1 MNAIKNLIEK
11 LCDLVMHG
19 RFSDETEVI
28 TNAVSEV
35 MPVVATEELPEK
47 HSAMM
52 QEMSVVNNAGNVVP
66 FAATDT
72 PLQKATRAMMAME
85 QFLGEQYDLRF
96 NKLTSETEFR
106 KRNLSGAC
114 FQPVGQRELNSFCI
128 EARKQGIDCWD
139 RDVSRYVFSD
149 SIPEYHPFRLY
160 MDELPDWDGTD
171 RIDSLARRVSSV
183 PLWVKCFHRW
193 LLGMAAQWLET
204 DRLHA
209 NSVSPVLVSRTQG
222 KQKSTFCKLLL
233 PRELQRYY
241 TDSYDLSAQS
251 AAECKLTEFGLINMD
266 EFDKFTPRKMAL
278 LKNLMQV
285 VNPCV
290 RKAHQKNYRPLPR
303 VASFIA
309 TSNQKELLTDPTGS
323 RRFLCV
329 EIENKIDCSP
339 LDYRQLYAQ
348 LKAELLAG
356 ERYWFTS
363 EEEAEIMA
371 ANESYYKHPV
381 EEDVF
386 RSCFRPAGYGEKALM
401 LSAAEIFQRLKK
413 YNPAAMRSVS
423 AGNFGKFLSSQG
435 IERKHTES
443 GNFYRVVALV

>member
-1 MNAIKNLIEK
+1 
-11 LCDLVMHG
+11 
-19 RFSDETEVI
+19 
-28 TNAVSEV
+28 
-35 MPVVATEELPEK
+35 
-47 HSAMM
+47 
-52 QEMSVVNNAGNVVP
+52 
-66 FAATDT
+66 
-72 PLQKATRAMMAME
+72 MMAME

-149 SIPEYHPFRLY
+149 SILEYHPFRLY
-160 MDELPDWDGTD
+160 MDELPDWDGID

-386 RSCFRPAGYGEKALM
+386 RTYFRPAEYGEKALM

-413 YNPAAMRSVS
+413 HNPAAMRSVS
-423 AGNFGKFLSSQG
+423 AGNFGKFLSSLG

>member
-47 HSAMM
+47 QPTMM
-52 QEMSVVNNAGNVVP
+52 QEVSGVNNAGNVVP
-66 FAATDT
+66 LAATDT

-160 MDELPDWDGTD
+160 MDELPDWDGID

-209 NSVSPVLVSRTQG
+209 NSVSPLLVSRTQG

-251 AAECKLTEFGLINMD
+251 AAECKLTEFGLIN
-266 EFDKFTPRKMAL
+266 
-278 LKNLMQV
+278 
-285 VNPCV
+285 
-290 RKAHQKNYRPLPR
+290 
-303 VASFIA
+303 
-309 TSNQKELLTDPTGS
+309 
-323 RRFLCV
+323 
-329 EIENKIDCSP
+329 
-339 LDYRQLYAQ
+339 
-348 LKAELLAG
+348 
-356 ERYWFTS
+356 
-363 EEEAEIMA
+363 
-371 ANESYYKHPV
+371 
-381 EEDVF
+381 
-386 RSCFRPAGYGEKALM
+386 
-401 LSAAEIFQRLKK
+401 
-413 YNPAAMRSVS
+413 
-423 AGNFGKFLSSQG
+423 
-435 IERKHTES
+435 
-443 GNFYRVVALV
+443 

>member
-28 TNAVSEV
+28 ANAVSEV
-35 MPVVATEELPEK
+35 MSVVATEELPEK
-47 HSAMM
+47 HSTMM
-52 QEMSVVNNAGNVVP
+52 QEVSGVNNAGNVVP
-66 FAATDT
+66 LAATDT

-160 MDELPDWDGTD
+160 MDELPDWDGID

-386 RSCFRPAGYGEKALM
+386 RSCFRPAEYGEKALM
-401 LSAAEIFQRLKK
+401 LLLRRF
-413 YNPAAMRSVS
+413 
-423 AGNFGKFLSSQG
+423 SSG
-435 IERKHTES
+435 
-443 GNFYRVVALV
+443 

>member
-11 LCDLVMHG
+11 LCDLMMHG

-28 TNAVSEV
+28 ANAVSEV

-47 HSAMM
+47 QPAMIP
-52 QEMSVVNNAGNVVP
+52 EVPVVNNAGNVVP
-66 FAATDT
+66 LAATDA

-106 KRNLSGAC
+106 KRNLSGTC

-386 RSCFRPAGYGEKALM
+386 RSCFRPAEYGEKALM

>member
-47 HSAMM
+47 QPTRM
-52 QEMSVVNNAGNVVP
+52 QEVSDVNNAGNVVP
-66 FAATDT
+66 LAATDT

-160 MDELPDWDGTD
+160 MDELPDWDGID

-251 AAECKLTEFGLINMD
+251 AAECKLTEFGLIN
-266 EFDKFTPRKMAL
+266 
-278 LKNLMQV
+278 
-285 VNPCV
+285 
-290 RKAHQKNYRPLPR
+290 
-303 VASFIA
+303 
-309 TSNQKELLTDPTGS
+309 
-323 RRFLCV
+323 
-329 EIENKIDCSP
+329 
-339 LDYRQLYAQ
+339 
-348 LKAELLAG
+348 
-356 ERYWFTS
+356 
-363 EEEAEIMA
+363 
-371 ANESYYKHPV
+371 
-381 EEDVF
+381 
-386 RSCFRPAGYGEKALM
+386 
-401 LSAAEIFQRLKK
+401 
-413 YNPAAMRSVS
+413 
-423 AGNFGKFLSSQG
+423 
-435 IERKHTES
+435 
-443 GNFYRVVALV
+443 

>member
-28 TNAVSEV
+28 TNTVSEV

-47 HSAMM
+47 QPTMM
-52 QEMSVVNNAGNVVP
+52 QEVSDVNNAGNVVP
-66 FAATDT
+66 LAATDT

-348 LKAELLAG
+348 PNYWPANGIGSLLK
-356 ERYWFTS
+356 R
-363 EEEAEIMA
+363 
-371 ANESYYKHPV
+371 KR
-381 EEDVF
+381 
-386 RSCFRPAGYGEKALM
+386 RSWRLTNRITNI
-401 LSAAEIFQRLKK
+401 LLKK
-413 YNPAAMRSVS
+413 MCSGLIFVRPNM
-423 AGNFGKFLSSQG
+423 
-435 IERKHTES
+435 ERRH
-443 GNFYRVVALV
+443 

>member
-28 TNAVSEV
+28 ANAVSEV
-35 MPVVATEELPEK
+35 MPVVATKELPEK
-47 HSAMM
+47 QPAMIP
-52 QEMSVVNNAGNVVP
+52 EVPVVNNAGNVVP
-66 FAATDT
+66 LAATDT
-72 PLQKATRAMMAME
+72 SLQKTTRTMMAME

-106 KRNLSGAC
+106 KRNLSGTC

-160 MDELPDWDGTD
+160 MDELPDWDRTD

-183 PLWVKCFHRW
+183 PLRVKCFHRW

-356 ERYWFTS
+356 IGSLLKRKRRSWRPTNRITS
-363 EEEAEIMA
+363 ILSKKMCLG
-371 ANESYYKHPV
+371 V
-381 EEDVF
+381 VF
-386 RSCFRPAGYGEKALM
+386 VRPDM
-401 LSAAEIFQRLKK
+401 VR
-413 YNPAAMRSVS
+413 R
-423 AGNFGKFLSSQG
+423 
-435 IERKHTES
+435 H
-443 GNFYRVVALV
+443 

>member
-47 HSAMM
+47 HPAMM
-52 QEMSVVNNAGNVVP
+52 QEVSGVNNAGNVVP
-66 FAATDT
+66 LAATDT

-160 MDELPDWDGTD
+160 MDELPDWDGID

-329 EIENKIDCSP
+329 EIENKI
-339 LDYRQLYAQ
+339 
-348 LKAELLAG
+348 
-356 ERYWFTS
+356 
-363 EEEAEIMA
+363 EAEA
-371 ANESYYKHPV
+371 DY
-381 EEDVF
+381 
-386 RSCFRPAGYGEKALM
+386 
-401 LSAAEIFQRLKK
+401 FQWP
-413 YNPAAMRSVS
+413 N
-423 AGNFGKFLSSQG
+423 
-435 IERKHTES
+435 
-443 GNFYRVVALV
+443 

>member
-1 MNAIKNLIEK
+1 
-11 LCDLVMHG
+11 
-19 RFSDETEVI
+19 
-28 TNAVSEV
+28 
-35 MPVVATEELPEK
+35 
-47 HSAMM
+47 
-52 QEMSVVNNAGNVVP
+52 
-66 FAATDT
+66 
-72 PLQKATRAMMAME
+72 
-85 QFLGEQYDLRF
+85 
-96 NKLTSETEFR
+96 
-106 KRNLSGAC
+106 
-114 FQPVGQRELNSFCI
+114 
-128 EARKQGIDCWD
+128 
-139 RDVSRYVFSD
+139 
-149 SIPEYHPFRLY
+149 
-160 MDELPDWDGTD
+160 
-171 RIDSLARRVSSV
+171 
-183 PLWVKCFHRW
+183 
-193 LLGMAAQWLET
+193 
-204 DRLHA
+204 
-209 NSVSPVLVSRTQG
+209 
-222 KQKSTFCKLLL
+222 
-233 PRELQRYY
+233 
-241 TDSYDLSAQS
+241 
-251 AAECKLTEFGLINMD
+251 MD

-323 RRFLCV
+323 CRFLCV

-413 YNPAAMRSVS
+413 HNPSAMRSVS
-423 AGNFGKFLSSQG
+423 AGNFGKFLSSLG

-443 GNFYRVVALV
+443 GNYYRVVALV

>member
-28 TNAVSEV
+28 ANAVSEV
-35 MPVVATEELPEK
+35 MSVVATEELPEK
-47 HSAMM
+47 HSTMM
-52 QEMSVVNNAGNVVP
+52 QEVSGVNNAGNVVP
-66 FAATDT
+66 LAATDT

-149 SIPEYHPFRLY
+149 SIPEYHPFSLY
-160 MDELPDWDGTD
+160 MDELPDWDGID

-386 RSCFRPAGYGEKALM
+386 RSCFRPAEYGEKALM
-401 LSAAEIFQRLKK
+401 LSAAEIRQLCARYRQVISESSFLPWGLNGNIP
-413 YNPAAMRSVS
+413 NPVIII
-423 AGNFGKFLSSQG
+423 GW
-435 IERKHTES
+435 
-443 GNFYRVVALV
+443 

>member
-47 HSAMM
+47 QPTMM
-52 QEMSVVNNAGNVVP
+52 QEVSDVNNASNVVP
-66 FAATDT
+66 LAATDI

-160 MDELPDWDGTD
+160 MDELPDWDGID

-348 LKAELLAG
+348 LK
-356 ERYWFTS
+356 R
-363 EEEAEIMA
+363 
-371 ANESYYKHPV
+371 KR
-381 EEDVF
+381 
-386 RSCFRPAGYGEKALM
+386 RSWRLTNRITNI
-401 LSAAEIFQRLKK
+401 LLKK
-413 YNPAAMRSVS
+413 MCSGLIFVRPNM
-423 AGNFGKFLSSQG
+423 
-435 IERKHTES
+435 ERRH
-443 GNFYRVVALV
+443 

>member
-28 TNAVSEV
+28 ANAVSEV
-35 MPVVATEELPEK
+35 MSVVATEELPEK
-47 HSAMM
+47 HSTMM
-52 QEMSVVNNAGNVVP
+52 QEVSGVNNAGNVVP
-66 FAATDT
+66 LAATDT

-149 SIPEYHPFRLY
+149 SIPEYHPFSLY
-160 MDELPDWDGTD
+160 MDELPDWDGID

-386 RSCFRPAGYGEKALM
+386 RSCFRPAEYGEKALM

-413 YNPAAMRSVS
+413 HNPAAMRWIRERFLINHLSLFWLDNQCDIS
-423 AGNFGKFLSSQG
+423 A
-435 IERKHTES
+435 ET
-443 GNFYRVVALV
+443 

>member
-28 TNAVSEV
+28 ANAVSEV
-35 MPVVATEELPEK
+35 MSVVATEELPEK
-47 HSAMM
+47 HSTMM
-52 QEMSVVNNAGNVVP
+52 QEVSGVNNAGNVVP
-66 FAATDT
+66 LAATDT

-149 SIPEYHPFRLY
+149 SIPEYHPFSLY
-160 MDELPDWDGTD
+160 MDELPDWDGID

-386 RSCFRPAGYGEKALM
+386 RSCFRPAEYGEKALM

-413 YNPAAMRSVS
+413 HNPAAMR
-423 AGNFGKFLSSQG
+423 
-435 IERKHTES
+435 
-443 GNFYRVVALV
+443 